1 MRRHLVSAIT
11 LALAGMGA
19 TATAF
24 AVPAPQAAAAPAS
37 AMPVH
42 VAPVVTDATTQL
54 PRNVEPLHYEIQ
66 VTPHADKLAFDGKVA
81 IDLQVAEPTTTI
93 VLNQIDMTFP
103 KALLSPKG
111 GKALAAPKVT
121 VDNEAQTATFTF
133 DKPLAKGEYT
143 LALDYTG
150 KIGTQANGL
159 FAIDYDTDSGK
170 KRALYTQFEN
180 SDARRFIPSWDE
192 PNHKATFTL
201 TAIVPSAQMAVSNMP
216 AAATT
221 DLKDGT
227 KRVRFQQSPKMS
239 TYLLFF
245 GLGDFD
251 RATTM
256 ADGVEIGVVTQKG
269 KADQAKFSLESA
281 AAVIKEYNDYFGV
294 PYPLPKLD
302 NIASPGSSQ
311 FFSAMENWGAIYT
324 FEYAQLLDPRIST
337 ESTKEGIFSTG
348 AHEIAHQWFGDLVT
362 MAWWDDLWLNEG
374 FASWMESRTTA
385 KLHPEWNTALS
396 AVGVRESAM
405 NRDAIET
412 THPVVQH
419 VETVEQASQAFDSIT
434 YSKGEA
440 VIRML
445 EAYVGADTWRDGVR
459 KYIKAHAYGNAVSD
473 NLWAAVDS
481 VSDKPITQIA
491 HDFTLQPG
499 IPMIKVESA
508 TCAGGNTTVQLS
520 QGEFTRDRPGKTPL
534 SWHVP
539 VVATTVGGAAPARTV
554 VDGKATLQ
562 VPGCGPLLVNSGQ
575 AGYFRTLYPAAQVA
589 QLRGGFGKLA
599 TIDQLGLMNDIW
611 ALGMAGEQP
620 LSDYLDLAAA
630 VPADAA
636 PELWQEVAGALSSID
651 YYYEGDAK
659 QQAAFRKYAKATL
672 QPVFARL
679 GWEATPGE
687 ADPVRRLRST
697 LIGALSGL
705 DDQAVVAEAQR
716 RFTAGGDAVP
726 VVLRNVILGIVAR
739 NADAA
744 TWDKLHAQAQAET
757 TPLIKDQLY
766 GLLAIAKDDALA
778 KRALDLALTDEP
790 GATNSAGM
798 ISRVAGQHPDMAFD
812 YAVAHREQ
820 VDKLVDSTSRSRYY
834 PGIGG
839 GSRDPKMVDKL
850 NAFAD
855 AYIAKSS
862 RRATDTAIAGIKY
875 RREVIEKRLPQVT
888 AWLAK
893 RRK

>member
-1 MRRHLVSAIT
+1 
-11 LALAGMGA
+11 
-19 TATAF
+19 
-24 AVPAPQAAAAPAS
+24 
-37 AMPVH
+37 
-42 VAPVVTDATTQL
+42 
-54 PRNVEPLHYEIQ
+54 
-66 VTPHADKLAFDGKVA
+66 
-81 IDLQVAEPTTTI
+81 
-93 VLNQIDMTFP
+93 
-103 KALLSPKG
+103 
-111 GKALAAPKVT
+111 
-121 VDNEAQTATFTF
+121 
-133 DKPLAKGEYT
+133 
-143 LALDYTG
+143 
-150 KIGTQANGL
+150 
-159 FAIDYDTDSGK
+159 
-170 KRALYTQFEN
+170 
-180 SDARRFIPSWDE
+180 
-192 PNHKATFTL
+192 
-201 TAIVPSAQMAVSNMP
+201 
-216 AAATT
+216 
-221 DLKDGT
+221 
-227 KRVRFQQSPKMS
+227 
-239 TYLLFF
+239 
-245 GLGDFD
+245 
-251 RATTM
+251 
-256 ADGVEIGVVTQKG
+256 
-269 KADQAKFSLESA
+269 
-281 AAVIKEYNDYFGV
+281 
-294 PYPLPKLD
+294 
-302 NIASPGSSQ
+302 
-311 FFSAMENWGAIYT
+311 MEG
-324 FEYAQLLDPRIST
+324 
-337 ESTKEGIFSTG
+337 
-348 AHEIAHQWFGDLVT
+348 
-362 MAWWDDLWLNEG
+362 
-374 FASWMESRTTA
+374 RTTA
-385 KLHPEWNTALS
+385 KLHPEWNTALD

-405 NRDAIET
+405 NRDAIAT

-434 YSKGEA
+434 YSKGES

-499 IPMIKVESA
+499 IPMITVESA

-520 QGEFTRDRPGKTPL
+520 QGEFTRDRPDKQPL
-534 SWHVP
+534 VWHVP
-539 VVATTVGGAAPARTV
+539 VVAATVGGSAPARSV

-562 VPGCGPLLVNSGQ
+562 VPGCGPLVVNAGQ
-575 AGYFRTLYPAAQVA
+575 AGYFRTLYPEAQVA
-589 QLRGGFGKLA
+589 QLRTGFAKLA

-611 ALGMAGEQP
+611 ALGMAGKQP

-636 PELWQEVAGALSSID
+636 PEVWQDVVGSLSSID

-659 QQAAFRKYAKATL
+659 QQAAFRKYALATL
-672 QPVFARL
+672 QPVFARV
-679 GWEATPGE
+679 GWEAKAGE
-687 ADPVRRLRST
+687 ADPVRRLRSS

-705 DDQAVVAEAQR
+705 GDQAVIAEARR
-716 RFTAGGDAVP
+716 RFEAGGDAVP
-726 VVLRNVILGIVAR
+726 VVLRNVILGIVAH

-744 TWDKLHAQAQAET
+744 TWDKLHAQARAET

-798 ISRVAGQHPDMAFD
+798 IARVSGEHPDMAFD

-839 GSRDPKMVDKL
+839 GSRDPKMIDKL

-862 RRATDTAIAGIKY
+862 RRATDTAIAGIEY

-893 RRK
+893 HRK